1 MKCFSNSRSQ
11 RQEEITARKNC
22 PFPELSDLVY
32 SAVWLCK
39 DKSKYLS
46 KIHESSTNISCFLL
60 DFPFFCSICSGS
72 SSYNHH
78 SLIFHCYSF
87 LNSDSKAVKYRN
99 SITSSQAMTSN
110 TTPSFQLPQN
120 NLTDLSSAVET
131 EGSKKVV
138 SQLII
143 SAVYSNAVVSCI

>member
-1 MKCFSNSRSQ
+1 
-11 RQEEITARKNC
+11 
-22 PFPELSDLVY
+22 
-32 SAVWLCK
+32 
-39 DKSKYLS
+39 
-46 KIHESSTNISCFLL
+46 
-60 DFPFFCSICSGS
+60 
-72 SSYNHH
+72 
-78 SLIFHCYSF
+78 
-87 LNSDSKAVKYRN
+87 
-99 SITSSQAMTSN
+99 MTSN